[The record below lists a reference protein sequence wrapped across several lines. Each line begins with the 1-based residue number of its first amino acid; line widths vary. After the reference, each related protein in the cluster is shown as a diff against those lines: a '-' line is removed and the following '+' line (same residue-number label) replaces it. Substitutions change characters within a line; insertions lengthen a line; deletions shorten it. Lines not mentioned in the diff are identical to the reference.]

1 MASWNKPNEKKE
13 QNKKKPEEEEE
24 GLPDFNTDF
33 INETDIAA
41 FEKAVNAPEATDEDF
56 ITALNDWKPVKQRIR
71 RKRPKRPRR
80 GKDETREG
88 FVYQLLKWPLLAIVF
103 AWILILSILYVMTR
117 FYISQYE
124 YWITWRGRRERL
136 RRKLRSAGNYEE
148 WKLAAKELDS
158 YLGADAW
165 KAEDAFDYYD
175 YTTIKKAVANLWRV
189 RQKAEEEEREGSTT
203 VDELRELVKACVKNN
218 FAGIESFR
226 MYSQTYYGTKDRVQE
241 FIREL
246 VEKSLKFL
254 LETNSL
260 DMEEKRALFKHLSS
274 NYGRTALCLSGG
286 ASFAYYHFGVVK
298 AHLDAD
304 LLPTVITG
312 TSGGALVA
320 ALVCT
325 RTDEELKKLLVPA
338 LAQKITACH
347 DDMFTWLRRWWK
359 TGARFDSVDWARRLC
374 WFTRGSL
381 TFKEAYERTGR
392 ILNISCIP
400 SDPHSP
406 SLLLNYLTAP
416 DCCIFSAV
424 LASAAVP
431 GILNPVVLMT
441 KNPHRPYSAITPFSF
456 GHKWKDGSL
465 RTDIPLRALNTH
477 FNVTF
482 SIVSQVNPHVN
493 IFFFSPRG
501 SVGRPVTHRKGKGW
515 RGGFLGSALEQYL
528 KLDMAK
534 WLKVLRHLELLPRP
548 LSQDWSSVFLQKFDG
563 NITIWP
569 RTSPS
574 DFRYILSDP
583 TRERLAKMLQVGQRC
598 TFSKLEFVRN
608 RLAVERVLDKGR
620 RITRAVGK
628 PEPAPGSEVRR
639 RKASPP
645 PAQQEEQKKEEEKKS
660 YIWFPWPTDGNHS
673 SSPSAT
679 STSHNLREVEN
690 QNRLFSDDDY
700 GGSSGSITSDEEVVE
715 KFEAAGPTTAA
726 GG

>member
-1 MASWNKPNEKKE
+1 MAGWDRSNEPRRRKQE
-13 QNKKKPEEEEE
+13 RGGEE
-24 GLPDFNTDF
+24 GLPNFDTDF
-33 INETDIAA
+33 VNEADIAA
-41 FEKAVNAPEATDEDF
+41 FERAINAPDATDEDF
-56 ITALNDWKPVKQRIR
+56 ITALNDWKPIKQRIR
-71 RKRPKRPRR
+71 RKRPKMRPRR

-88 FVYQLLKWPLLAIVF
+88 FVYQLLKWPLLTIVF
-103 AWILILSILYVMTR
+103 AWILILSILYTMTR
-117 FYISQYE
+117 FYVSQYE
-124 YWITWRGRRERL
+124 YWVTWRGRRERL
-136 RRKLRSAGNYEE
+136 RRKLRSTKTYEE

-158 YLGADAW
+158 YLGADTW
-165 KAEDAFDYYD
+165 KAEDAFAYYD
-175 YTTIKKAVANLWRV
+175 YSTIRKAVANICRL
-189 RQKAEEEEREGSTT
+189 RQKAEEEERAGGT
-203 VDELRELVKACVKNN
+203 LVKACVKSN

-246 VEKSLKFL
+246 EKSLKFL

-260 DMEEKRALFKHLSS
+260 DMEEKRVLFKHLSS

-298 AHLDAD
+298 AHLDAG

-338 LAQKITACH
+338 LALKITACH
-347 DDMFTWLRRWWK
+347 DDTLTWLRRWWK

-441 KNPHRPYSAITPFSF
+441 KTPHHPFTITPFSF

-569 RTSPS
+569 RTRVS
-574 DFRYILSDP
+574 DFWYILSDP
-583 TRERLAKMLQVGQRC
+583 TVERLRRMLEVGQRC
-598 TFSKLEFVRN
+598 TFPKLEFVRN
-608 RLAVERVLDKGR
+608 RLAVERVVERGR
-620 RITRAVGK
+620 RITRGAGK
-628 PEPAPGSEVRR
+628 AELVAGGQVRG
-639 RKASPP
+639 RKPSPLP
-645 PAQQEEQKKEEEKKS
+645 LPSPRGEEKGQEKKS
-660 YIWFPWPTDGNHS
+660 FNWFHWPSPTGRSTNVDGNHS
-673 SSPSAT
+673 NT
-679 STSHNLREVEN
+679 SVLEEMEN
-690 QNRLFSDDDY
+690 HERVFFDDDY
-700 GGSSGSITSDEEVVE
+700 GGSSGSVSSDEEAME
-715 KFEAAGPTTAA
+715 KFEAAGIA
-726 GG
+726 GGGI